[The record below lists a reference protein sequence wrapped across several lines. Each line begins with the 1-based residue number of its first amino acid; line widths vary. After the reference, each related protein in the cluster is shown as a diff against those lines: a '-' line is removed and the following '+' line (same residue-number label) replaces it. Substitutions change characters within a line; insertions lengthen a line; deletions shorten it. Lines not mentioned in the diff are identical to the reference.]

1 MVADATTVARFVMNC
16 SLEISNLSSW
26 LEVGKL
32 FLMKIAA
39 LVDDLQ
45 FTSKIAEVA
54 KQTGAH
60 VEFFRSAGSVSIDAD
75 RIFVDL
81 NATGFDAIEAIK
93 WLVLNHRA
101 PITAYLSHVHAELAR
116 KASEAGAE
124 EVLSRSVFVQR
135 LPSLLSAE
143 G

>member
-1 MVADATTVARFVMNC
+1 MNC
-16 SLEISNLSSW
+16 PLEISNLS
-26 LEVGKL
+26 LRLGAGKL

-39 LVDDLQ
+39 LVDDLL
-45 FTSKIAEVA
+45 FSSKIAEVA
-54 KQTGAH
+54 KQMGAS
-60 VEFFRSAGSVSIDAD
+60 VVFCKSPGSVPLDVD

-81 NATGFDAIEAIK
+81 NATGFDALDAVQ

-101 PITAYLSHVHAELAR
+101 PITAYLSHVQTELAR
-116 KASEAGAE
+116 QAQTAGAG

-135 LPSLLSAE
+135 LPALLSPE